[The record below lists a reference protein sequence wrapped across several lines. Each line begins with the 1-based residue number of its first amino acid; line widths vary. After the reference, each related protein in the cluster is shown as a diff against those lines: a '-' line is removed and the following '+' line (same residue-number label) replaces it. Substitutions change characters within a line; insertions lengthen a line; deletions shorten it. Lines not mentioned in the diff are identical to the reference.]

1 VAEARAVVVELVDIV
16 SDQVDFV
23 GIQDRMIIMVLHLA
37 HLLTSIHLINMA
49 LRLLLAHL
57 ITTGP
62 IATRPLGHLLTTITG
77 KFPRQK

>member
-37 HLLTSIHLINMA
+37 HLLTSIL
-49 LRLLLAHL
+49 
-57 ITTGP
+57 GP